1 MRARIKKLI
10 DGIAIVIMAPAAGLC
25 RVTGTFSF
33 WSQTVSLIP
42 GTIGVTLRRAF
53 YHLVLPT
60 CEANVCISFGTTI
73 SHRTTR
79 LHRNA
84 YIGNYCTLGDVT
96 IEEDALI
103 ASNVS
108 IMNGCRQHGTERL
121 DIPIREQPG
130 VYEPVTIGADSWIGE
145 RAVVAANVG
154 RHCIVGV
161 GAVVTKPLP
170 DYAVAVGVPARVI
183 RYRNQPSDSA
193 TPVNNLSPAELGTH

>member
-1 MRARIKKLI
+1 MRARVKLLI
-10 DGIAIVIMAPAAGLC
+10 DCVAVVVMAPAAWIC
-25 RVTGTFSF
+25 RGTGTFSF

-53 YHLVLPT
+53 YRQVLPA
-60 CEANVCISFGTTI
+60 CEANVCVSFGTTI
-73 SHRTTR
+73 SHPTAR

-84 YIGNYCTLGDVT
+84 YVGSYCTLGDVT
-96 IEEDALI
+96 IEEDVLI

-108 IMNGCRQHGTERL
+108 VMNGCRQHGTERL

-170 DYAVAVGVPARVI
+170 DYAIAVGVPARVI
-183 RYRNQPSDSA
+183 RFRNEPSDSA
-193 TPVNNLSPAELGTH
+193 TPAEELSPAELGNH